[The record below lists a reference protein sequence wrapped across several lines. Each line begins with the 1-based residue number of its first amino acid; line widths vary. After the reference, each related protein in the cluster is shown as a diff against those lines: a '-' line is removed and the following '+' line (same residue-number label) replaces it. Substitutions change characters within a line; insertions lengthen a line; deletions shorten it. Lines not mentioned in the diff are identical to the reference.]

1 MSTIIKNLDIGSSRS
16 SCRLLIKNCDKLSDL
31 SLRSATPAD
40 DMNLYLTPS
49 DMSNGGRRRAIGIYN
64 LRGGVYSEIFDF
76 GKFNTKYLSY
86 KKVVF
91 VTDPKKINSQSS
103 FILSTQ
109 NNFPQIITHK
119 KDSRHVK
126 NISYNNPSKVTL
138 FNIDDFINFYKKNPD
153 KFSLKTII
161 KTT

>member
-91 VTDPKKINSQSS
+91 VTDPKKN
-103 FILSTQ
+103 
-109 NNFPQIITHK
+109 K
-119 KDSRHVK
+119 
-126 NISYNNPSKVTL
+126 
-138 FNIDDFINFYKKNPD
+138 
-153 KFSLKTII
+153 
-161 KTT
+161 